1 MYKHHL
7 LFGRT
12 NFLLMLA
19 GVGVI
24 ALGFLLL
31 AGGASA
37 DPNVYPEDVIYGFR
51 RTVLAP
57 IVCLIGFGIEIAA
70 IFWRGNEEII
80 YQPESDKPTPV
91 APKVTPIVPTSGNK
105 PQSQQAKKT
114 KP

>member
-24 ALGFLLL
+24 ALGFLLMS
-31 AGGASA
+31 GGASA

-80 YQPESDKPTPV
+80 YQPEPTPV
-91 APKVTPIVPTSGNK
+91 APKITPIVPTPSNK

-114 KP
+114 KS